1 MKTTVIDVRTGQRR
15 GVFDLTSEAAA
26 FVKDQG
32 DGLLNVF
39 VPHATA
45 GVAII
50 ETGAGSDDDLM
61 SIIDDLI
68 PRVDRYRHRHGS
80 PGHGA
85 DHVIPGIAAP
95 STMVPVQDG
104 SLALGVWQS
113 IVLIDPNIDN
123 TERKVRFS
131 FIGG

>member
-1 MKTTVIDVRTGQRR
+1 VKTEVISIHTGSRR
-15 GVFDLTSEAAA
+15 GVFDITREAAT
-26 FVKDQG
+26 FVSGEG

-61 SIIDDLI
+61 SILDDLL

-85 DHVIPGIAAP
+85 DHVLPGIVSP
-95 STMVPVQDG
+95 STVVPVTGG
-104 SLALGVWQS
+104 SLALGTWQS
-113 IVLIDPNIDN
+113 IVLVDPNADN
-123 TERKVRFS
+123 PDRKIRFS